1 MSHIALSEPCVWMA
15 AGLLSYKLCD
25 RDFDCTRCPLDAAL
39 RGAHSS
45 SHAPASRGSAPPDP
59 TADRRGHGFPNDRRY
74 APGHTWI
81 AARDLTSGPD
91 SARHPENPA
100 LPQSSRDPVLVRLGL
115 DGFAA
120 QLLPQPI
127 RVRPTS
133 ARNLA
138 RGDALCDLELP
149 EGMLAIHSS
158 IAARVVRD
166 NPALRWRPSL
176 AVESPYDEGWLL
188 ELEPVWDTASR
199 DSLIDADH
207 ARERSEAHARHFRRR
222 VALHLLSTTA
232 TGEPC
237 MADGG
242 EPLTSLSEILGGLQ
256 YLRLLREVLR

>member
-1 MSHIALSEPCVWMA
+1 MRHTALSEPCVWMA

-39 RGAHSS
+39 RGAHGPAREP
-45 SHAPASRGSAPPDP
+45 APGAIDGL
-59 TADRRGHGFPNDRRY
+59 RGHGFPNDRRY

-81 AARDLTSGPD
+81 ASAPRNAGPEDLAEPND
-91 SARHPENPA
+91 
-100 LPQSSRDPVLVRLGL
+100 VLVRLGL

-127 RVRPTS
+127 RVVPTA
-133 ARNLA
+133 ARHLA

-158 IAARVVRD
+158 VAARVVRD
-166 NPALRWRPSL
+166 NPALRNHPAL
-176 AVESPYDEGWLL
+176 VVESPYDEGWLF

-199 DSLIDADH
+199 EELIDGDH
-207 ARERSEAHARHFRRR
+207 ARERSDAHVRHFRRR
-222 VALHLLSTTA
+222 IALHLLSTTTSA
-232 TGEPC
+232 QPC

-242 EPLTSLSEILGGLQ
+242 VPLTSLSEILGGLQ